1 MMSGK
6 IILGSFVL
14 IILLV
19 YTLVLVF
26 DYFPIYHQ
34 LFQEI
39 DTIQLTS
46 GFKANYKLTSLTII
60 TEQKE
65 RVPSIVSIVQP
76 MAVTEQLNT
85 EGKFHHYYDNHFYH
99 HYYVL

>member
-1 MMSGK
+1 MMSGR

-19 YTLVLVF
+19 YTLVHVF
-26 DYFPIYHQ
+26 DYFPIYQQ

-39 DTIQLTS
+39 DTIQFYS
-46 GFKANYKLTSLTII
+46 GFNLKANYKLTSLTII

-85 EGKFHHYYDNHFYH
+85 EGKCHYYY
-99 HYYVL
+99 